1 VPDLLGITPEEPHI
15 DLIMNVADTEL
26 IRVFLGLD
34 IHLLVVFEG
43 GRTVT
48 LDSGQ
53 HLRILAGTG
62 RTVKNEIGELGNR
75 LGELGK
81 YGHEFGVNVVMLDGA
96 QIFFV
101 FGFVV
106 FHWIT

>member
-1 VPDLLGITPEEPHI
+1 VD
-15 DLIMNVADTEL
+15 VANTEL
-26 IRVFLGLD
+26 VGVFLGLD
-34 IHLLVVFEG
+34 VHFLVVFEG
-43 GRTVT
+43 RRTVT
-48 LDSGQ
+48 LDGGQ
-53 HLRILAGTG
+53 HLRILAGTR
-62 RTVKNEIGELGNR
+62 RTVKNEIGEMGNR

-81 YGHEFGVNVVMLDGA
+81 YGHEFRVDIVMLDGA